1 MLGSRSIGCWI
12 NGNRKSFIGPVLLT
26 FPFVYVGVTL
36 IVAVI
41 GKTLDLSFVK
51 ASISLAPEV
60 ASPIDEVLVHE

>member
-1 MLGSRSIGCWI
+1 VMLSSRSIGCWI

-41 GKTLDLSFVK
+41 GKDPGFILREGIN
-51 ASISLAPEV
+51 IS
-60 ASPIDEVLVHE
+60 SPGSSQSN